1 MWWPKLQNL
10 PLHRQE
16 FTVLSTK
23 AAINCY
29 LYYQLIPPKPTVSSS
44 NCLFCLIRQ
53 TVKVPNIFDLRSRH
67 INKSSKS
74 FQMEEPGPGGDVYM
88 LELYRLYI
96 TSACHSIRHYKVN
109 FRSGPGVILR
119 PEPSLEVNTREINV
133 LSTCTHSDRWWSRP
147 NQLTAQTLKQALSIW
162 KYTVTQRLA
171 CQIILLILC
180 QDSLYT
186 CSQFL
191 EPAPLRK
198 TAK

>member
-1 MWWPKLQNL
+1 MWWPKLQSL

-23 AAINCY
+23 AAITLLSIN
-29 LYYQLIPPKPTVSSS
+29 PPKPTVSSS

-53 TVKVPNIFDLRSRH
+53 TVKVPKTFDLLSPH

-96 TSACHSIRHYKVN
+96 TTASHSIRHYKVN

-119 PEPSLEVNTREINV
+119 PAPSLEVNTREINE
-133 LSTCTHSDRWWSRP
+133 LSTHTHFDWWWSWQ
-147 NQLTAQTLKQALSIW
+147 NQLTAQTKQALSIW
-162 KYTVTQRLA
+162 RYTVTQLLA
-171 CQIILLILC
+171 CLIILLILYIC

-186 CSQFL
+186 CSKFL
-191 EPAPLRK
+191 EPALLRE
-198 TAK
+198 AAI